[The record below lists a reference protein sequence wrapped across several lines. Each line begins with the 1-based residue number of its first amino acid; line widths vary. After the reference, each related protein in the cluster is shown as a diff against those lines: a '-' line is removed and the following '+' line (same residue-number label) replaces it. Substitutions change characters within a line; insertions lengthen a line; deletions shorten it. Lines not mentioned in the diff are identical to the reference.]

1 MKIERLVLQGFKS
14 FGERTSLE
22 FTAGVCGIIGP
33 NGAGKS
39 NLVEALRW
47 VVGARAKE
55 LRGEEALALLFHGSD
70 GKPPLGFAEV
80 ELELRGSGRQL
91 TLSRRLERDGSS
103 EVRLNRVRS
112 TLRQVEQAL
121 MGTGLSRN
129 GYAIVGQG
137 EVGQILQAGP
147 EVLLAYLEEA
157 AGLRAVTQASKTTH
171 ERLQSAVQEL
181 HARSRELAE
190 RKALLLEK
198 AQQVEAAR
206 KASALAGR
214 ILVLRRSVIAAR
226 IREADL
232 EVQSA
237 RKKASALEGE
247 RAEVVQRQS
256 DLERQKQLALEALE
270 AAHNAYSEA
279 LRQAEALNGA
289 LRLLLQEQASL
300 EGWLRR
306 VAADIQET
314 EARLARLHTLPEP
327 SPPVEA
333 EPSPDWLNSQ
343 QLRLQEL
350 QAAIQA
356 EESRLNLAQKAYER
370 YLKAQAAYE
379 AQKLAYEQMLA
390 QKSALEADLARL
402 EAELTAIQAQQV
414 AARAHE
420 SSIRT
425 RLEALLRQE
434 SQARNGAQ
442 VALSEAQRL
451 EALLRAGTDL
461 AEGPRRARASGIP
474 GLMGVAADLLQVPA
488 GLELAIEVAMGA
500 RMQWVLCEDEQAA
513 QAALQ
518 YLKQHGGRATF
529 LPRTLLKPPKTP
541 GRRWNGE
548 AGVVG
553 LARQLVQLPQCPEAL
568 PTLLGETLVM
578 ESLEAALTLLRNH
591 PDHPRMVTLDGELL
605 ETSGAITGG
614 RLQKGGQMLLLRRRL
629 QESQAEAQRL
639 QAEAESLRTLS
650 KQLQAE
656 LAGLNL
662 LQLQRRQT
670 ELEAECK
677 AMRTGLARLAQ
688 SSLPQAPAPV
698 DPPQPEH
705 LHALRKERETLVAEL
720 TARREIATRWQRYRE
735 DLERYNAAQRD
746 MAELEARLCRLRT
759 EQAELQQQLAAIQ
772 SRKGELEQDRA
783 RLNLKQLEEQLK
795 AARSRT
801 RTLSEEETQL
811 VARTNSLLAELE
823 ALHLAQARREATIE
837 ALQQELSQLPPGPI
851 EEGSS
856 RSLAR
861 ALSESEAALE
871 ALGPVNH
878 LAEGEYA
885 LLREEVAG
893 LEAALQE
900 STEAVRRIEAELHLV
915 ESAYRERI
923 EQVYQ
928 VFKEKFSHYASA
940 LLDAE
945 VELERSR
952 QGLELVLKPA
962 GKRTANLSLLSM
974 GERTMGALAFLFAL
988 SEVGE
993 GSGLPIAVLD
1003 EVDAPLDEANIQRF
1017 CRFLQRFKN
1026 QTQFILV
1033 THHKRTMEACDAL
1046 YGVTT
1051 EKGLSRVYSI
1061 KRDEALA

>member
-190 RKALLLEK
+190 RKALLSEK
-198 AQQVEAAR
+198 SQQVEAAR

-541 GRRWNGE
+541 GRRWDGE

-688 SSLPQAPAPV
+688 SSLPRAPAPV

-885 LLREEVAG
+885 LLREEVAR

>member
-801 RTLSEEETQL
+801 CTLSEEETQL

>member
-190 RKALLLEK
+190 RKALLSEK

-513 QAALQ
+513 RAALQ

-541 GRRWNGE
+541 GRRWDGE

-688 SSLPQAPAPV
+688 SSLPRAPAPV

-885 LLREEVAG
+885 LLREEVAR

>member
-190 RKALLLEK
+190 RKALLSEK

-541 GRRWNGE
+541 GRRWDGE

>member
-1 MKIERLVLQGFKS
+1 
-14 FGERTSLE
+14 
-22 FTAGVCGIIGP
+22 
-33 NGAGKS
+33 
-39 NLVEALRW
+39 
-47 VVGARAKE
+47 
-55 LRGEEALALLFHGSD
+55 
-70 GKPPLGFAEV
+70 
-80 ELELRGSGRQL
+80 
-91 TLSRRLERDGSS
+91 
-103 EVRLNRVRS
+103 
-112 TLRQVEQAL
+112 
-121 MGTGLSRN
+121 
-129 GYAIVGQG
+129 
-137 EVGQILQAGP
+137 
-147 EVLLAYLEEA
+147 
-157 AGLRAVTQASKTTH
+157 
-171 ERLQSAVQEL
+171 
-181 HARSRELAE
+181 
-190 RKALLLEK
+190 
-198 AQQVEAAR
+198 
-206 KASALAGR
+206 
-214 ILVLRRSVIAAR
+214 
-226 IREADL
+226 
-232 EVQSA
+232 
-237 RKKASALEGE
+237 
-247 RAEVVQRQS
+247 
-256 DLERQKQLALEALE
+256 
-270 AAHNAYSEA
+270 
-279 LRQAEALNGA
+279 
-289 LRLLLQEQASL
+289 
-300 EGWLRR
+300 
-306 VAADIQET
+306 
-314 EARLARLHTLPEP
+314 
-327 SPPVEA
+327 
-333 EPSPDWLNSQ
+333 
-343 QLRLQEL
+343 
-350 QAAIQA
+350 
-356 EESRLNLAQKAYER
+356 
-370 YLKAQAAYE
+370 
-379 AQKLAYEQMLA
+379 
-390 QKSALEADLARL
+390 
-402 EAELTAIQAQQV
+402 
-414 AARAHE
+414 
-420 SSIRT
+420 
-425 RLEALLRQE
+425 
-434 SQARNGAQ
+434 
-442 VALSEAQRL
+442 
-451 EALLRAGTDL
+451 
-461 AEGPRRARASGIP
+461 
-474 GLMGVAADLLQVPA
+474 
-488 GLELAIEVAMGA
+488 
-500 RMQWVLCEDEQAA
+500 
-513 QAALQ
+513 
-518 YLKQHGGRATF
+518 
-529 LPRTLLKPPKTP
+529 
-541 GRRWNGE
+541 
-548 AGVVG
+548 
-553 LARQLVQLPQCPEAL
+553 
-568 PTLLGETLVM
+568 
-578 ESLEAALTLLRNH
+578 
-591 PDHPRMVTLDGELL
+591 LD
-605 ETSGAITGG
+605 
-614 RLQKGGQMLLLRRRL
+614 
-629 QESQAEAQRL
+629 
-639 QAEAESLRTLS
+639 
-650 KQLQAE
+650 
-656 LAGLNL
+656 
-662 LQLQRRQT
+662 
-670 ELEAECK
+670 
-677 AMRTGLARLAQ
+677 
-688 SSLPQAPAPV
+688 
-698 DPPQPEH
+698 
-705 LHALRKERETLVAEL
+705 AEL

-801 RTLSEEETQL
+801 CTLSEEETQL

-851 EEGSS
+851 EKGSS

-1051 EKGLSRVYSI
+1051 EKGSSRVYSI

>member
-22 FTAGVCGIIGP
+22 FTTGVCGIVGP

-55 LRGEEALALLFHGSD
+55 LRGEEALALLFHGSE

-80 ELELRGSGRQL
+80 ELELKGSGRQL

-157 AGLRAVTQASKTTH
+157 AGLRAVTQASKITH
-171 ERLQSAVQEL
+171 ERLQSAAQEL
-181 HARSRELAE
+181 HARSQELAE
-190 RKALLLEK
+190 RKAQLLEK

-206 KASALAGR
+206 KATALAGR

-237 RKKASALEGE
+237 RQKALALEDE
-247 RAEVVQRQS
+247 QAEVARRQS
-256 DLERQKQLALEALE
+256 NLERQKQQALEALE

-279 LRQAEALNGA
+279 LRQAEALGGA

-306 VAADIQET
+306 VVADIEET
-314 EARLARLHTLPEP
+314 EVRLARLRALPKP
-327 SPPVEA
+327 SPPAEA
-333 EPSPDWLNSQ
+333 EPSPGLLNSQ

-356 EESRLNLAQKAYER
+356 EEKQLDQAQKAYAR
-370 YLKAQAAYE
+370 YLQAQASYE
-379 AQKLAYEQMLA
+379 AQKQAYEQMLA
-390 QKSALEADLARL
+390 QKLSLEADLARL
-402 EAELTAIQAQQV
+402 AAELTDIQAQQD
-414 AARAHE
+414 AARARE
-420 SSIRT
+420 GAIRA
-425 RLEALLRQE
+425 RLEVLLRQE

-442 VALSEAQRL
+442 VAFSEAQRL

-500 RMQWVLCEDEQAA
+500 RMQWLLCEDEQAA

-529 LPRTLLKPPKTP
+529 LPRTLLKPPRTP
-541 GRRWNGE
+541 GRYWGGE

-578 ESLEAALTLLRNH
+578 ESLEAALALARKH

-639 QAEAESLRTLS
+639 QAEAQSLHTQS
-650 KQLQAE
+650 EQLQAE

-670 ELEAECK
+670 ELEAERR
-677 AMRTGLARLAQ
+677 AMRTGLARLSQ
-688 SSLPQAPAPV
+688 SPLPQAPAPV
-698 DPPQPEH
+698 DPPQPGR
-705 LHALRKERETLVAEL
+705 LHALYKEREALAAEL
-720 TARREIATRWQRYRE
+720 TAQREAATRWQRYRE
-735 DLERYNAAQRD
+735 DLERYNAAQKEV
-746 MAELEARLCRLRT
+746 AELEARLCRLRT
-759 EQAELQQQLAAIQ
+759 EQAELQQQLAAVQ
-772 SRKGELEQDRA
+772 SRKGKLEQDRD
-783 RLNLKQLEEQLK
+783 RLNLKQLEEELK
-795 AARSRT
+795 AARSRM

-811 VARTNSLLAELE
+811 VARTNTLLADLE
-823 ALHLAQARREATIE
+823 ALHLAQARREATVE
-837 ALQQELSQLPPGPI
+837 ALQQELSQLPPGLV

-871 ALGPVNH
+871 ALGAVNH

-885 LLREEVAG
+885 LLCEEVAR

-900 STEAVRRIEAELHLV
+900 SAEAVRRIEAELYLV
-915 ESAYRERI
+915 ESVYRERI
-923 EQVYQ
+923 EQVYR

-945 VELERSR
+945 VVLERSR
-952 QGLELVLKPA
+952 QGLELLLRPA
-962 GKRTANLSLLSM
+962 GKRTTNLSLLSM

-1003 EVDAPLDEANIQRF
+1003 EVDAPLDEANILRF
-1017 CRFLQRFKN
+1017 CRFLQRFKG

-1033 THHKRTMEACDAL
+1033 THQKRTMEACDAL

-1061 KRDEALA
+1061 KRDEALV

>member
-22 FTAGVCGIIGP
+22 FTAGVCGIVGP

-247 RAEVVQRQS
+247 RAKVVQRQS

-314 EARLARLHTLPEP
+314 EARLARLYTLPEP

-851 EEGSS
+851 EKGSS

-1051 EKGLSRVYSI
+1051 EKGSSRVYSI

>member
-22 FTAGVCGIIGP
+22 FTAGVCGIVGP

-247 RAEVVQRQS
+247 RAKVVQRQS

-314 EARLARLHTLPEP
+314 EARLARLYTLPEP

-801 RTLSEEETQL
+801 CTLSEEETQL

-851 EEGSS
+851 EKGSS

-1051 EKGLSRVYSI
+1051 EKGSSRVYSI

>member
-22 FTAGVCGIIGP
+22 FTAGVCGIVGP

-91 TLSRRLERDGSS
+91 TLSRCLERDGSS

-190 RKALLLEK
+190 RKALLSEK
-198 AQQVEAAR
+198 SQQVEAAR

-356 EESRLNLAQKAYER
+356 EESRLNQAQKAYER

-541 GRRWNGE
+541 GRRWDGE

-639 QAEAESLRTLS
+639 QVEAESLRTLS

-759 EQAELQQQLAAIQ
+759 EQAELLQHLAAIQ

>member
-22 FTAGVCGIIGP
+22 FTAGVCGIVGP

-190 RKALLLEK
+190 RKALLSEK

-226 IREADL
+226 ICEADL

-314 EARLARLHTLPEP
+314 EARLARLYTLPEP

-578 ESLEAALTLLRNH
+578 ESLEAALTLLRKH

-705 LHALRKERETLVAEL
+705 LHALRKERETLAAEL

-923 EQVYQ
+923 EQAYQ

>member
-22 FTAGVCGIIGP
+22 FTAGVCGIVGP

-190 RKALLLEK
+190 RKALLSEK
-198 AQQVEAAR
+198 SQQVEAAR

-541 GRRWNGE
+541 GRRWDGE

-639 QAEAESLRTLS
+639 QVEAESLRTLS

-772 SRKGELEQDRA
+772 SRKGKLEQDRA

-915 ESAYRERI
+915 ESAYREHI

>member
-314 EARLARLHTLPEP
+314 EARLARLYTLPEP

-801 RTLSEEETQL
+801 CTLSEEETQL

-851 EEGSS
+851 EKGSS

>member
-22 FTAGVCGIIGP
+22 FTAGVCGIVGP

-190 RKALLLEK
+190 RKALLSEK

-226 IREADL
+226 ICEADL

-256 DLERQKQLALEALE
+256 DLERQKQQALEALE

-314 EARLARLHTLPEP
+314 EARLARLYTLPEP

-541 GRRWNGE
+541 GHRWNGE

-578 ESLEAALTLLRNH
+578 ESLEAALTLLRKH

-629 QESQAEAQRL
+629 QESQAEAQCL

-688 SSLPQAPAPV
+688 SSLPQAPAPF

-705 LHALRKERETLVAEL
+705 LHALRKERETLAAEL

>member
-314 EARLARLHTLPEP
+314 EARLARLYTLPEP

-541 GRRWNGE
+541 GRRWDGE